1 MGIPNSRGPYL
12 QAGYI
17 VDHAQ
22 LVKNNNTGLESRHSM
37 AVSELEIEPDLVSYR
52 PIIMSKI
59 LNEYMIITL
68 VSYLR

>member
-1 MGIPNSRGPYL
+1 
-12 QAGYI
+12 
-17 VDHAQ
+17 
-22 LVKNNNTGLESRHSM
+22 M